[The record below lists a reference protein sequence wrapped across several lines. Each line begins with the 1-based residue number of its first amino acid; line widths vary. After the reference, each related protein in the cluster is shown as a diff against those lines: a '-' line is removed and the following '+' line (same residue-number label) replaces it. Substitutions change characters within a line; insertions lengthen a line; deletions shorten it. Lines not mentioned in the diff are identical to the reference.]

1 MDSRASSLSPVI
13 DPDDSRSPP
22 GSPAPMTLL
31 QPRQTSA
38 GLHAHG
44 NHNHN
49 NNNNN
54 DNDND
59 NDVDDDDDD
68 IDDDDDRRSS
78 GATAKAARAPPS
90 PSDHH
95 RALIAGIT
103 AAAAAAV
110 ADFKEPKEDGVE
122 DYRQTF
128 DGSKNNN
135 SKQLNGPSN
144 KQRRSRT
151 NFTLEQ
157 LNELERLFDETHYPD
172 AFMREELSQRLG
184 LSEARV
190 QVWFQNRR
198 AKCRKHESQMHKGLM
213 MHQNV
218 STPLEPCRVAPY
230 VNVPRLPQLQFNSSA
245 AAAAAFSAFDPA
257 ILTAAQQLH
266 YAVAMGRGV
275 LCPAPYPPGGLSLAA
290 LAALHQDRL
299 LTKNSSI
306 ADLRLKAKK
315 HAEAISRDQEIV

>member
-1 MDSRASSLSPVI
+1 
-13 DPDDSRSPP
+13 
-22 GSPAPMTLL
+22 MTLL